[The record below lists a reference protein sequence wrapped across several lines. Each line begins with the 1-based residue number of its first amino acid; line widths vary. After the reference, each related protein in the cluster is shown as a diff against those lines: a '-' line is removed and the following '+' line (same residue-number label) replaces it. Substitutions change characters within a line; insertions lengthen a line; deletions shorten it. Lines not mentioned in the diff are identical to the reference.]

1 MSPTGDF
8 LASAHVDD
16 LGIYLWYVIFIS
28 VKNFKWGRM
37 LSTTVMANVCISRAL
52 SSFLLKD

>member
-1 MSPTGDF
+1 MSPSGDF

-28 VKNFKWGRM
+28 VNNFRWG
-37 LSTTVMANVCISRAL
+37 
-52 SSFLLKD
+52 